1 MILLDINT
9 PQSCMDCEL
18 FVICKNYSR
27 GKNANCPIKGEAM
40 ISKPEP
46 MTIKIKYFDPDI
58 KPVKEITN
66 GDWLD
71 LRAAEDIHME
81 KGEYKLIPLGV
92 AMELPK
98 GYEALVAPR
107 SGTFGKYGIL
117 CANSIGIIDES
128 YCGDGDQWHFP
139 AYAVRGTFIKKNDR
153 ICQFRIIKHQEE
165 IELQTVLELKHSNRG
180 GFGSTGK
187 D

>member
-1 MILLDINT
+1 MKAPASCLD
-9 PQSCMDCEL
+9 CKL
-18 FVICKNYSR
+18 YVICPYYNKGLKDR
-27 GKNANCPIKGEAM
+27 CLIKGEV
-40 ISKPEP
+40 PEEET
-46 MTIKIKYFDPDI
+46 MLTIKIKYMVPDL
-58 KPVKEITN
+58 KPVKEITQ

-71 LRAAEDIHME
+71 LRAAEDIHMG

-98 GYEALVAPR
+98 GYEALLAPR